1 MDRYDALL
9 IKAGDQTYALPLLK
23 IQEIRGWSPVSPLP
37 DTDTCCLG
45 VLNLRGS
52 VLPVFDARLILG
64 KPTPEPTA
72 QNVIVVAS
80 VQSKPVGMLVDSV
93 SDIVPIDGDT
103 VARPEHHEN
112 WSSRLIDG
120 VATVDERL
128 IPLLSLET
136 ITGTSMP
143 ELPAVA

>member
-37 DTDTCCLG
+37 DTDASCLG
-45 VLNLRGS
+45 VLNLRGN

-80 VQSKPVGMLVDSV
+80 VNDKPVGMLVDSV
-93 SDIVPIDGDT
+93 SDIVPIGGDAVT
-103 VARPEHHEN
+103 RPEQDEN
-112 WSSRLIDG
+112 WSSRLIEG
-120 VATVDERL
+120 VATVDDRL
-128 IPLLSLET
+128 VPLLSLET
-136 ITGTSMP
+136 ITGVSLP
-143 ELPAVA
+143 ELLAAA